1 MLLCQPYTQVYSISP
16 GMFVYI
22 FYTEFPTSLL
32 CIPSCLTN
40 LARFQFP
47 QLAPPRF
54 VSNDI
59 HRTWHRQVPA
69 TRLGITRIIWNK
81 QKIFCICVYFFCTSN
96 NGSKKIQPSHYQQAL
111 FDAVL
116 KTLYEIAY
124 PGFSLWSCTVK
135 LDEDK
140 SEHASLAKEMVLAQ
154 HKCKVCSGWIKGTA
168 LVGTS
173 KKRV

>member
-22 FYTEFPTSLL
+22 FYTEFPTSLV

-140 SEHASLAKEMVLAQ
+140 SEHASLAKENGFGSA
-154 HKCKVCSGWIKGTA
+154 
-168 LVGTS
+168 
-173 KKRV
+173 